1 MDVRPLTGKA
11 LRCLANPSPSIE
23 AYEGSVRSGKTVL
36 TLLDWLR
43 FIRNGPAGN
52 LAMCGRTE
60 RTVINNMVLP
70 LQEMLGR
77 TRVQIKYGSGTVAVL
92 GREIH
97 LYGANNEQARTKI
110 QGLTLAGAL
119 VDEAGTLPESF
130 MQMLYSRLSV
140 PGAKMWLTANPEG
153 PQHWLKTKWLDR
165 ARLWIDKHGIEHW
178 SDDPNAMDLHR
189 YTFVLDDNPALP
201 HDYVER
207 IKRSYTGM
215 WRKRYI
221 EAEWVVAEGAVYSSW
236 DPTQHV
242 VDHEALPRL
251 TRMFSVGLDH
261 GTTNPTAAVALAL
274 GEDGTLYVVDELRIE
289 DGPSDGV
296 MSSRL
301 RTWLRRLPL
310 APEWVIIDPAAASF
324 KVQVAED
331 GITNVMNGENDVLY
345 GIRSVSSLLEAG
357 KLKVSDRCHSLV
369 TEIPGYAWSPKATEK
384 GLDAP
389 IKANDHSCDALR
401 YAIATTETEWRP
413 YIDM

>member
-1 MDVRPLTGKA
+1 MPLPKKA
-11 LRCLANPSPSIE
+11 LHALANPSPSIE
-23 AYEGSVRSGKTVL
+23 AYEGSVRSGKTIL
-36 TLLDWLR
+36 TIIDWIR
-43 FIRNGPAGN
+43 FIRNGPAGT

-60 RTVINNMVLP
+60 RTVINNIIIPM
-70 LQEMLGR
+70 QEMLGR
-77 TRVQIKYGSGTVAVL
+77 KRVQIKYGTGTAVIL
-92 GREIH
+92 GREVH

-140 PGAKMWLTANPEG
+140 IGAKLWLTANPEG

-165 ARLWIDKHGIEHW
+165 ARLWIDKHGLEHW

-189 YTFVLDDNPALP
+189 YTFVLEDNPALP
-201 HDYVER
+201 PDYVER
-207 IKRSYTGM
+207 IKRAYTGM

-221 EAEWVVAEGAVYSSW
+221 DAEWVVAEGAVYSSW
-236 DPTQHV
+236 DPTEHV
-242 VDHEALPRL
+242 VAHDELPRL
-251 TRMFSVGLDH
+251 QRVFSVGLDH
-261 GTTNPTAAVALAL
+261 GTTNPTAALALAL
-274 GEDGTLYVVDELRIE
+274 GEDDLLYVVDELRIE

-296 MSSRL
+296 MSGRL
-301 RTWLRRLPL
+301 RTWLRRLPM
-310 APEWVIIDPAAASF
+310 APEWLVIDPAAASF
-324 KVQVAED
+324 KVKVAED

-345 GIRSVSSLLEAG
+345 GIRTVSSLLEAG
-357 KLKVSDRCHSLV
+357 QLRISDRCHALI

-401 YAIATTETEWRP
+401 YAIATTETLWRP
-413 YIDM
+413 YLDAPT